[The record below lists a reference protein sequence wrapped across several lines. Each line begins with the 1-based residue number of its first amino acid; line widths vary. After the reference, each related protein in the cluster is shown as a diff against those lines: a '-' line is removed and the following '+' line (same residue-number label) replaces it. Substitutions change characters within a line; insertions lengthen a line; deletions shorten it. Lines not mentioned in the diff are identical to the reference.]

1 MLGASR
7 RSLCAAAA
15 ARSRAA
21 AGAAPAVSADAAA
34 SAPPTR
40 PVRAA
45 FRFALF
51 AWSPSS
57 GAM

>member
-21 AGAAPAVSADAAA
+21 AGAAPAVSAA

-45 FRFALF
+45 FCFALF